1 MGDGTTTQQLAAE
14 GERAAAPTR
23 QRRASAT
30 AARRAEDGQTPAFW
44 RIGEV
49 AEKLGVPT
57 HVIRFWQTQ
66 FPALQPA
73 RTGSGRFI
81 YTAAQVDQL
90 LRIRQLLH
98 VERMTFEGA
107 KRALRSGKARVL
119 LATTAAAAAELVA
132 AAAGEVAAAD
142 GEVAAAELEILTA
155 STQAQALIVVAASA
169 APAVDRALLTSLTA
183 SAQALR
189 RRLEAMR
196 VQIEEA

>member
-132 AAAGEVAAAD
+132 AAAGEVAAA
-142 GEVAAAELEILTA
+142 ELEILTA

>member
-1 MGDGTTTQQLAAE
+1 MGEAMTTEPGAAQE
-14 GERAAAPTR
+14 AR
-23 QRRASAT
+23 SAT
-30 AARRAEDGQTPAFW
+30 APPGKARRSAVAAKGTDDAPERALW

-73 RTGSGRFI
+73 RTGTGRFI
-81 YTAAQVDQL
+81 YTSAQVDQL

-98 VERMTFEGA
+98 VERMTIAGA

-119 LATTAAAAAELVA
+119 LASSAAAAQDEFAAERR
-132 AAAGEVAAAD
+132 EVAAAL
-142 GEVAAAELEILTA
+142 GEVE
-155 STQAQALIVVAASA
+155 ASA
-169 APAVDRALLTSLTA
+169 PEARRAPNQATPAVDPERLESLRGR
-183 SAQALR
+183 AQALR
-189 RRLEAMR
+189 RSLEAMR